1 MKTARGDHENGDQF
15 FTTGVTDL
23 MTSVAIIFVLL
34 FVVAL
39 QPGPVASVSAD
50 PTDSNARDI
59 LMSQFE
65 RLGLPIEKDPDD
77 PQLLLLIMPES
88 LLNFDFGRATLRP
101 AAEDYLQKVIPQ
113 YASAFCGP
121 FRSLIESVTIEGHTD
136 DVGEDRRNL
145 RLSQE
150 RAFRVMVKAMDI
162 LQGRPE
168 DALPILLK
176 GLNAF
181 RATGAELRIPS
192 YLCLLGDVYTQSARF
207 EDAHNALNEIGRP
220 ITTMWTNSPRIKSWS
235 L

>member
-1 MKTARGDHENGDQF
+1 MKPVRGEHENGDQF

-39 QPGPVASVSAD
+39 QPAPIASVSAD

-101 AAEDYLQKVIPQ
+101 AAEAYLQKVIPQ

-168 DALPILLK
+168 DDCFQQITTASGRGKQDLWYGIDQRLSRDKSRRVVFKIRLQAPALPRERSL
-176 GLNAF
+176 A
-181 RATGAELRIPS
+181 APP
-192 YLCLLGDVYTQSARF
+192 V
-207 EDAHNALNEIGRP
+207 RP
-220 ITTMWTNSPRIKSWS
+220 I
-235 L
+235 

>member
-1 MKTARGDHENGDQF
+1 MKAVRGEHENGDQF

-39 QPGPVASVSAD
+39 QPSPVASLSAD
-50 PTDSNARDI
+50 PTDSNAREI

-101 AAEDYLQKVIPQ
+101 AAEAYLQKVIPQ

-168 DALPILLK
+168 DDCFQQITTASGRGKQDLFYSIDQRLSRDKSRRVVFKIRLQAPALPRERSLV
-176 GLNAF
+176 AP
-181 RATGAELRIPS
+181 RIPP
-192 YLCLLGDVYTQSARF
+192 T
-207 EDAHNALNEIGRP
+207 
-220 ITTMWTNSPRIKSWS
+220 
-235 L
+235 

>member
-1 MKTARGDHENGDQF
+1 MKTARGEHENGDQF

-39 QPGPVASVSAD
+39 QPAPVASVSAD
-50 PTDSNARDI
+50 PTDSNAREI

-101 AAEDYLQKVIPQ
+101 AAEAYLQKVIPQ

-168 DALPILLK
+168 DDCFQQITTASGRGKQDLWYGIDQRLSRDKSRRVVFKIRLQAPVLPRERSLM
-176 GLNAF
+176 A
-181 RATGAELRIPS
+181 PP
-192 YLCLLGDVYTQSARF
+192 V
-207 EDAHNALNEIGRP
+207 RP
-220 ITTMWTNSPRIKSWS
+220 I
-235 L
+235 

>member
-39 QPGPVASVSAD
+39 QPAPIASVSAD

-101 AAEDYLQKVIPQ
+101 AAEAYLQKVIPQ

-168 DALPILLK
+168 DDCFQQITTASGRGKQDLWYGIDQRLSRDKSRRVVFKIRLQAPALPRERSLM
-176 GLNAF
+176 A
-181 RATGAELRIPS
+181 PP
-192 YLCLLGDVYTQSARF
+192 V
-207 EDAHNALNEIGRP
+207 RP
-220 ITTMWTNSPRIKSWS
+220 I
-235 L
+235 

>member
-1 MKTARGDHENGDQF
+1 MKSARGEHENGDQF

-34 FVVAL
+34 FVVTL
-39 QPGPVASVSAD
+39 QPAPVASVSAD
-50 PTDSNARDI
+50 PTDSNAREL
-59 LMSQFE
+59 LMAQFE

-101 AAEDYLQKVIPQ
+101 AAEAYLQKVIPQ
-113 YASAFCGP
+113 YASVFCGP

-162 LQGRPE
+162 LQGLPE
-168 DALPILLK
+168 DDCFQQITTASGRGKQDLWYGIDQRLSRDKSRRVVFKIRLQALALPRDR
-176 GLNAF
+176 NAV
-181 RATGAELRIPS
+181 APL
-192 YLCLLGDVYTQSARF
+192 V
-207 EDAHNALNEIGRP
+207 RP
-220 ITTMWTNSPRIKSWS
+220 I
-235 L
+235 

>member
-1 MKTARGDHENGDQF
+1 MKTARGEHENGDQF

-39 QPGPVASVSAD
+39 QPAPVASVLAD

-101 AAEDYLQKVIPQ
+101 AAEAYLQKVIPQ

-168 DALPILLK
+168 DDCFQQITTASGRGKQDLWYGIDQRLSRDKSRRVVFKIRLQAPAPPRERSLM
-176 GLNAF
+176 AP
-181 RATGAELRIPS
+181 RIP
-192 YLCLLGDVYTQSARF
+192 
-207 EDAHNALNEIGRP
+207 
-220 ITTMWTNSPRIKSWS
+220 TT
-235 L
+235 

>member
-1 MKTARGDHENGDQF
+1 MKTVRGQHENGDQF

-39 QPGPVASVSAD
+39 QPAPVASVSAD
-50 PTDSNARDI
+50 PTDSNPRDT

-101 AAEDYLQKVIPQ
+101 AAEAYLQKVIPQ

-136 DVGEDRRNL
+136 DVGEDRSNL

-168 DALPILLK
+168 DDCFQQITTASGRGKQDLFYSIDQRLSRDKSRRVVFKIRLQAPALPRERSLV
-176 GLNAF
+176 AP
-181 RATGAELRIPS
+181 RIP
-192 YLCLLGDVYTQSARF
+192 
-207 EDAHNALNEIGRP
+207 P
-220 ITTMWTNSPRIKSWS
+220 I
-235 L
+235 

>member
-1 MKTARGDHENGDQF
+1 MKTVRGQHENGDQF

-39 QPGPVASVSAD
+39 QPAPVASVSAD
-50 PTDSNARDI
+50 PTDSNPRDT

-101 AAEDYLQKVIPQ
+101 AAEAYLQKVIPQ

-136 DVGEDRRNL
+136 DVGEDRSNL

-168 DALPILLK
+168 DDCFQQITTASGRGKQDLFYSIDQRLSRDKSRRVVFKIRLQAPALPRERSLV
-176 GLNAF
+176 AP
-181 RATGAELRIPS
+181 RIPP
-192 YLCLLGDVYTQSARF
+192 T
-207 EDAHNALNEIGRP
+207 
-220 ITTMWTNSPRIKSWS
+220 
-235 L
+235 

>member
-1 MKTARGDHENGDQF
+1 MKTARGEHENGDQF

-39 QPGPVASVSAD
+39 QPAPVASVSAD
-50 PTDSNARDI
+50 PTDSNAREI

-101 AAEDYLQKVIPQ
+101 AAEAYLQKVIPQ

-168 DALPILLK
+168 DDCFQQITTASGRGKQDLWYGIDQRLSRDNSRRVVFKIRLQAPLLPRERSLM
-176 GLNAF
+176 AP
-181 RATGAELRIPS
+181 RIP
-192 YLCLLGDVYTQSARF
+192 
-207 EDAHNALNEIGRP
+207 
-220 ITTMWTNSPRIKSWS
+220 TT
-235 L
+235 

>member
-1 MKTARGDHENGDQF
+1 MKTARGEHENGDQF

-39 QPGPVASVSAD
+39 QSAPVASVSAD

-101 AAEDYLQKVIPQ
+101 AAEVYLQKVIPQ

-168 DALPILLK
+168 DDCFQQITTASGRGKQDLWYGIDQRLSRDKSRRVVFKIRLQAPMLPRERSLM
-176 GLNAF
+176 A
-181 RATGAELRIPS
+181 PP
-192 YLCLLGDVYTQSARF
+192 V
-207 EDAHNALNEIGRP
+207 RP
-220 ITTMWTNSPRIKSWS
+220 I
-235 L
+235 

>member
-1 MKTARGDHENGDQF
+1 MKTARGEHENGDQF

-39 QPGPVASVSAD
+39 QPAPVASVSAN

-101 AAEDYLQKVIPQ
+101 AAEAYLQKVIPQ

-168 DALPILLK
+168 DDCFQQITTASGRGKQDLWYGIDQRLSRDKSRRVVFKIRLQAPLLPRERSLM
-176 GLNAF
+176 A
-181 RATGAELRIPS
+181 PP
-192 YLCLLGDVYTQSARF
+192 V
-207 EDAHNALNEIGRP
+207 RP
-220 ITTMWTNSPRIKSWS
+220 I
-235 L
+235 

>member
-1 MKTARGDHENGDQF
+1 MKTARGEHENGDQF

-39 QPGPVASVSAD
+39 QPSPVASVSAD
-50 PTDSNARDI
+50 PTDSNAREI

-88 LLNFDFGRATLRP
+88 LLNFDFARATLRP
-101 AAEDYLQKVIPQ
+101 AAEAYLQKVIPQ

-168 DALPILLK
+168 DDCFQQITTASGRGKQDLWYGIDQRLSRDKSRRVVFKIRLQAPLLPRERSLM
-176 GLNAF
+176 A
-181 RATGAELRIPS
+181 PP
-192 YLCLLGDVYTQSARF
+192 V
-207 EDAHNALNEIGRP
+207 RP
-220 ITTMWTNSPRIKSWS
+220 I
-235 L
+235 

>member
-1 MKTARGDHENGDQF
+1 MKTVRDEHEKGDQF

-39 QPGPVASVSAD
+39 QPAPIASVSAD

-101 AAEDYLQKVIPQ
+101 AAEAYLQKVIPQ

-168 DALPILLK
+168 DDCFQQITTASGRGKQDLWYGIDQRLSRDKSRRVVFKIRLQAPALPRDR
-176 GLNAF
+176 NVVA
-181 RATGAELRIPS
+181 PP
-192 YLCLLGDVYTQSARF
+192 V
-207 EDAHNALNEIGRP
+207 RP
-220 ITTMWTNSPRIKSWS
+220 I
-235 L
+235 

>member
-1 MKTARGDHENGDQF
+1 MKTARGEHENGDQF

-39 QPGPVASVSAD
+39 QPAPVASVSAD

-101 AAEDYLQKVIPQ
+101 AAEAYLQKVIPQ

-168 DALPILLK
+168 DDCFQQITTASGRGKQDLWYGIDQRLSRDKSRRVVFKIRLQAPALPRERSLAAPL
-176 GLNAF
+176 
-181 RATGAELRIPS
+181 
-192 YLCLLGDVYTQSARF
+192 V
-207 EDAHNALNEIGRP
+207 RP
-220 ITTMWTNSPRIKSWS
+220 I
-235 L
+235 

>member
-1 MKTARGDHENGDQF
+1 MKTARGEHESGDQF

-39 QPGPVASVSAD
+39 QPAPLASVSAD
-50 PTDSNARDI
+50 PTDSNARDL
-59 LMSQFE
+59 LMAQFE

-101 AAEDYLQKVIPQ
+101 AAEAYLQKVIPQ

-168 DALPILLK
+168 DDCFQQITTASGRGKQDLWYGIDQRLSRDKSRRVVFKIRLQAPALPRDRNLVL
-176 GLNAF
+176 
-181 RATGAELRIPS
+181 PP
-192 YLCLLGDVYTQSARF
+192 V
-207 EDAHNALNEIGRP
+207 RP
-220 ITTMWTNSPRIKSWS
+220 T
-235 L
+235 

>member
-39 QPGPVASVSAD
+39 QPAPIASVSAD

-101 AAEDYLQKVIPQ
+101 AAEAYLQKVIPQ

-168 DALPILLK
+168 DDCFQQITTASGRGKQDLWYGIDQRLSRDKSRRVVFKIRLQAPALPRERSL
-176 GLNAF
+176 A
-181 RATGAELRIPS
+181 APP
-192 YLCLLGDVYTQSARF
+192 V
-207 EDAHNALNEIGRP
+207 RP
-220 ITTMWTNSPRIKSWS
+220 I
-235 L
+235 

>member
-1 MKTARGDHENGDQF
+1 MKSARCEYGNGDQF

-39 QPGPVASVSAD
+39 QPAPVASVSAD
-50 PTDSNARDI
+50 PTDSNAREL
-59 LMSQFE
+59 LMAQFE

-101 AAEDYLQKVIPQ
+101 AAEAYLQKVIPQ

-168 DALPILLK
+168 DDCFQQITTASGRGKQDLWYGIDQRLSRDKSRRVVFKIRLQALALPRDR
-176 GLNAF
+176 NAV
-181 RATGAELRIPS
+181 APL
-192 YLCLLGDVYTQSARF
+192 V
-207 EDAHNALNEIGRP
+207 RP
-220 ITTMWTNSPRIKSWS
+220 I
-235 L
+235 

>member
-1 MKTARGDHENGDQF
+1 MKTARGEHENGDQF

-39 QPGPVASVSAD
+39 QPAPVASVSAD
-50 PTDSNARDI
+50 PTDSNAREI

-101 AAEDYLQKVIPQ
+101 AAEAYLQKVIPQ

-168 DALPILLK
+168 DDCFQQITTASGRGKQDLWYGIDQRLSRDKSRRVVFKIRLQAPLLPRERSLM
-176 GLNAF
+176 A
-181 RATGAELRIPS
+181 PP
-192 YLCLLGDVYTQSARF
+192 V
-207 EDAHNALNEIGRP
+207 RP
-220 ITTMWTNSPRIKSWS
+220 I
-235 L
+235 

>member
-1 MKTARGDHENGDQF
+1 MKTARDERENGDQF

-39 QPGPVASVSAD
+39 QPSPIASVSAD

-101 AAEDYLQKVIPQ
+101 AAEAYLQKVIPQ

-168 DALPILLK
+168 DDCFQQITTASGRGKQDLWYGIDQRLSRDKSRRVVFKIRLQAPALPRERSL
-176 GLNAF
+176 A
-181 RATGAELRIPS
+181 APP
-192 YLCLLGDVYTQSARF
+192 V
-207 EDAHNALNEIGRP
+207 RP
-220 ITTMWTNSPRIKSWS
+220 I
-235 L
+235 

>member
-1 MKTARGDHENGDQF
+1 MKTTRGNHENGDQF
-15 FTTGVTDL
+15 FTTGITDL
-23 MTSVAIIFVLL
+23 ITSVAIIFVLL

-39 QPGPVASVSAD
+39 QPAPIASVSAD

-101 AAEDYLQKVIPQ
+101 AAEAYLQKVIPQ

-168 DALPILLK
+168 DDCFQQITTASGRGKQDLWYGIDQRLSRDKSRRVVFKIRLQAPALPRERSL
-176 GLNAF
+176 A
-181 RATGAELRIPS
+181 APP
-192 YLCLLGDVYTQSARF
+192 V
-207 EDAHNALNEIGRP
+207 RP
-220 ITTMWTNSPRIKSWS
+220 I
-235 L
+235 

>member
-1 MKTARGDHENGDQF
+1 MKTVRDEHEKGDQF

-39 QPGPVASVSAD
+39 QPAPIASVSAD

-101 AAEDYLQKVIPQ
+101 AAEAYLQKVIPQ

-136 DVGEDRRNL
+136 DVGEDRRNM

-168 DALPILLK
+168 DDCFQQITTASGRGKQDLWYGIDQRLSRDKSRRVVFRIRLQAPLLPRERSL
-176 GLNAF
+176 A
-181 RATGAELRIPS
+181 APP
-192 YLCLLGDVYTQSARF
+192 V
-207 EDAHNALNEIGRP
+207 RP
-220 ITTMWTNSPRIKSWS
+220 I
-235 L
+235 

>member
-1 MKTARGDHENGDQF
+1 MKTTRGNHENGDQF
-15 FTTGVTDL
+15 FTTGITDL

-39 QPGPVASVSAD
+39 QPTPVASVAAD
-50 PTDSNARDI
+50 PTDSNPRDI

-77 PQLLLLIMPES
+77 PQLLFLIMPES
-88 LLNFDFGRATLRP
+88 LLNFDFGHATLRP
-101 AAEDYLQKVIPQ
+101 AAEAYLQKVIPQ

-168 DALPILLK
+168 DDCFQQITTASGRGKQDLWYGIDQRLSRDKSRRVVFKIRLQAPALPRDR
-176 GLNAF
+176 NSVA
-181 RATGAELRIPS
+181 PP
-192 YLCLLGDVYTQSARF
+192 V
-207 EDAHNALNEIGRP
+207 RP
-220 ITTMWTNSPRIKSWS
+220 I
-235 L
+235 